1 MSHNPGEKM
10 YLKAKEDATDFQMPL
25 PEGGSS
31 RRSGSGPT
39 PGRAERVEGV
49 QMTHRGERHRAARVW

>member
-1 MSHNPGEKM
+1 M

-31 RRSGSGPT
+31 RRGSSGPA

-49 QMTHRGERHRAARVW
+49 QMTHRGE